1 MDSNI
6 KKGERSEKEET
17 VGGEKEGEVWG
28 KEEKWRKKKE
38 EEEVLIG
45 RGDKTKRIGIAARMW
60 AKIKTLPAH
69 GESKVYEKR
78 LVFQLGGHPRWQNL
92 PTARGS

>member
-28 KEEKWRKKKE
+28 KEEKWRKKK
-38 EEEVLIG
+38 
-45 RGDKTKRIGIAARMW
+45 RRR
-60 AKIKTLPAH
+60 
-69 GESKVYEKR
+69 R
-78 LVFQLGGHPRWQNL
+78 C
-92 PTARGS
+92 